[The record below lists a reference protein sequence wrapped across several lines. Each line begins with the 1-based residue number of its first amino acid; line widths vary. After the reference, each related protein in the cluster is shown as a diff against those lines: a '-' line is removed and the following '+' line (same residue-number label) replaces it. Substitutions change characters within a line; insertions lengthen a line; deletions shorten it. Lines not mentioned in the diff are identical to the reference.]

1 MINNSQC
8 MKIIQYLS
16 ILGGLLTPPP
26 PVPTPKKSEAR
37 DKWCDL
43 TGANNAGMSCIDL
56 LG

>member
-1 MINNSQC
+1 
-8 MKIIQYLS
+8 MKIIQYLD
-16 ILGGLLTPPP
+16 IGGATYPPP
-26 PVPTPKKSEAR
+26 PVPMPKKSEAR

>member
-1 MINNSQC
+1 MLSEYMRNSPHP
-8 MKIIQYLS
+8 LFS
-16 ILGGLLTPPP
+16 IL
-26 PVPTPKKSEAR
+26 KKSEAR